1 MPFNINLCNPRN
13 CAENEH
19 FQRLISTKLLR
30 IINLLPAVNN
40 QEFRCPGAGLNNDG
54 DLIGQRSKSRFQ
66 SRCEVATINKH
77 DVTN

>member
-13 CAENEH
+13 RAENEH
-19 FQRLISTKLLR
+19 FQRLISAKLLR
-30 IINLLPAVNN
+30 IIKLLPAVNN
-40 QEFRCPGAGLNNDG
+40 QRVVHPAAGLNNDG